1 MGEVDDVGLLERA
14 HRGDEDAFSQLFTRH
29 QRVIY
34 RYAVHMCGRDAADD
48 IVQETFLGV
57 LRQVGRYEA
66 SRGAVLGYLL
76 GIARHLVVKRLT
88 SRKLGA
94 FDEELDEN
102 MVNAVASDHPTPI
115 DALTKAESVERVR
128 TAIESLPPTY
138 REVLVLCEL
147 EEMDYVAVAEIA
159 QCPVGTV
166 RSRLHRAK
174 RLLAAKLVTSASSGR
189 KD

>member
-29 QRVIY
+29 QRAIY

-102 MVNAVASDHPTPI
+102 MVNVVASDHPTP
-115 DALTKAESVERVR
+115 
-128 TAIESLPPTY
+128 
-138 REVLVLCEL
+138 
-147 EEMDYVAVAEIA
+147 
-159 QCPVGTV
+159 
-166 RSRLHRAK
+166 
-174 RLLAAKLVTSASSGR
+174 
-189 KD
+189 